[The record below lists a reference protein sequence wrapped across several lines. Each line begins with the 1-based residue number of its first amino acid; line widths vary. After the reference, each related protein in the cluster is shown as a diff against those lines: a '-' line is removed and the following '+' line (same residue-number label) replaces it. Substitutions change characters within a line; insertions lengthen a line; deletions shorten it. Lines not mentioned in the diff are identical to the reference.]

1 MSKGYV
7 RWWAEE
13 KGHGFIRGEDG
24 KDYFV
29 HYSCLNGEGRKNLER
44 DEEVEFEASET
55 PKGPRAVNVWRGVR
69 VAA

>member
-1 MSKGYV
+1 MKTGYV
-7 RWWAEE
+7 RWWSSD

-29 HYSCLNGEGRKNLER
+29 HFSCVNGEGRKNLER
-44 DEEVEFEASET
+44 DEEVSFDEAVT
-55 PKGPRAVNVWRGVR
+55 PKGPRATNVWRGK

>member
-1 MSKGYV
+1 MKTGYV
-7 RWWAEE
+7 RWWSTE

-29 HYSCLNGEGRKNLER
+29 HYTSLNGDGRKNLER
-44 DEEVEFEASET
+44 DEEVQFEDMET
-55 PKGPRAVNVWRGVR
+55 AKGPRAVNVWRGK